1 MKQPRS
7 KISNYISETS
17 LKDGISKKLGKE
29 IAAYLLYENR
39 TSDLDSILRDVRQNW
54 ADNGQV
60 EVIAVSAFKLSEKVI
75 NDIKKQISKLYP
87 NAKKIIVTEQHD
99 PSVIAGVR
107 LELANQQLD
116 LTVLSKLN
124 KFKQLSVS

>member
-1 MKQPRS
+1 VKQPRS
-7 KISNYISETS
+7 KISNYIAETS
-17 LKDGISKKLGKE
+17 LKDGVSKKLGKE

-60 EVIAVSAFKLSEKVI
+60 EVIAVSAFKLSDKVI
-75 NDIKKQISKLYP
+75 IDIKKQISKLYP